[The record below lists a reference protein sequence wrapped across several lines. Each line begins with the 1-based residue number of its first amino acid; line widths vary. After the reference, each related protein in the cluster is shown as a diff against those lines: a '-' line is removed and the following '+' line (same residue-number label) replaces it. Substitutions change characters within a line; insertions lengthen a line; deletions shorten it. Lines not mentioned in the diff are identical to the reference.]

1 MTLHQCGQCGTP
13 HDSMAE
19 ALECCAEQFD
29 DDHDSDGD
37 RGAAPVAV
45 ADGGYE
51 PLDEPQTVPWRS
63 GDRVYHTHRCP
74 NYESASRTRA
84 LRPGEREDFRQ
95 CKFCVGDRE
104 DYQTPD
110 EPTAHTLENLDPSD
124 LEKMDADDLRADGG
138 RAHGHGHCSVCGD
151 WLDDIER
158 ATAPIDKCWGHKET
172 PIPDGG
178 RVTAGQDHLDART
191 VTIRYLRDRLESGES
206 SIVLAR
212 HVSAAAEVSSHRAG
226 RVLAR
231 LAGQTDGIGEPEADA
246 PADLQVECAWEGS
259 SAKRWRVLRD
269 GRATPESE
277 PEAER

>member
-1 MTLHQCGQCGTP
+1 
-13 HDSMAE
+13 MAE

-29 DDHDSDGD
+29 DDHDGDGD

-63 GDRVYHTHRCP
+63 GERVYHTHRCP

-138 RAHGHGHCSVCGD
+138 R
-151 WLDDIER
+151 
-158 ATAPIDKCWGHKET
+158 
-172 PIPDGG
+172 
-178 RVTAGQDHLDART
+178 VTAGQDHLDART
-191 VTIRYLRDRLESGES
+191 VTIRYLRDRLEPGES

-212 HVSAAAEVSSHRAG
+212 NVSAAAEVSSHRAG

-246 PADLQVECAWEGS
+246 PADLHVECAWEGS